1 MSFQSLIYIIIFSN
15 YVLLQ
20 KDRFLLD
27 LCKLKYDHENK
38 NIVICISS
46 ISFPIIERS
55 RTKDKIKRFIS
66 VLKSIIF

>member
-1 MSFQSLIYIIIFSN
+1 MFY
-15 YVLLQ
+15 YK

-55 RTKDKIKRFIS
+55 RTEDKIKRFIS

>member
-20 KDRFLLD
+20 ERFLLD
-27 LCKLKYDHENK
+27 LCKLEYDHENK

-46 ISFPIIERS
+46 MSFPIIERS
-55 RTKDKIKRFIS
+55 GTEDKII
-66 VLKSIIF
+66 VLFLFSQV